1 MPAAKFTGRI
11 WREGYLFQFE
21 EALSRART
29 GAALLDTTLGATW
42 AERIDL
48 DALDVLSPTRCILGQ
63 LSLPESLPADRFWQ
77 VFKQVCMPNASVA
90 SGFSCGFVLE
100 MVGLLF
106 RPARIVES
114 YRLLT
119 QAWKKVLVEKRFR
132 RLRKFVT
139 GRPLSGLTLASSQTS
154 CMHSGRLTISEL
166 TETRSLLVAHSDA

>member
-1 MPAAKFTGRI
+1 L
-11 WREGYLFQFE
+11 WREGYLLNFE

-29 GAALLDTTLGATW
+29 GAALLDRMLGPTW

-48 DALDVLSPTRCILGQ
+48 DTLDVLSPTRCILGQ
-63 LSLPESLPADRFWQ
+63 LNLPESLPADRFWQ
-77 VFKQVCMPNASVA
+77 VFKQVGMPNTSVA

-100 MVGLLF
+100 MIGLLF
-106 RPARIVES
+106 RPAPIVES

-139 GRPLSGLTLASSQTS
+139 GGPSSGPNLASCQTLY
-154 CMHSGRLTISEL
+154 MPAGRPKVSEAA
-166 TETRSLLVAHSDA
+166 ENRSLSLAHSNA